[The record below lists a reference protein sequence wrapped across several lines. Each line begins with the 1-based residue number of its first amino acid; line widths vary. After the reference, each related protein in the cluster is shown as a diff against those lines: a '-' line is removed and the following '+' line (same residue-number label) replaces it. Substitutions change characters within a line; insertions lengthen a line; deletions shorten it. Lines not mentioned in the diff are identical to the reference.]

1 MRKSICAA
9 MCVAIAII
17 CFVMGII
24 LGLVET
30 TKDNYVS
37 EYPDNCEYYTHN
49 IYKTEDGIMLT
60 KIVEDGKT
68 KVVVVTEEV
77 FSTMMKYDVDFLT
90 AHRMSR

>member
-17 CFVMGII
+17 CFVMCIVLGI
-24 LGLVET
+24 VEVS
-30 TKDNYVS
+30 KDDCVS

-77 FSTMMKYDVDFLT
+77 FSTMMKYDVDFVT
-90 AHRMSR
+90 ANEICH

>member
-1 MRKSICAA
+1 
-9 MCVAIAII
+9 MCVVIAII

-30 TKDNYVS
+30 AKDNYVS

-49 IYKTEDGIMLT
+49 IYKMKDGIMLT

-68 KVVVVTEEV
+68 KIVVVTEEV

-90 AHRMSR
+90 AHQMSR

>member
-90 AHRMSR
+90 AHQMSR

>member
-17 CFVMGII
+17 CFVMGIV

-49 IYKTEDGIMLT
+49 IYKTEDSIMLT